1 MNLNHIQKHTH
12 CKTHTLPIYHWK
24 SPLNDSPLIFPL
36 NDSPLKTHTLNE
48 SQPHSKTHTFKNTH
62 IQKFFPLQNTHI
74 EWFSIEKCLP
84 IFPIDKSLNENPIHH
99 PFIHHQQ
106 NSSPSTPP
114 PSNSPFHLVSR
125 GTKIS
130 FQKNP
135 IPIQN
140 PKWECISS
148 TKFQPYFHWKI
159 HLPFQLPLI
168 IHTFIINNCSKL
180 WLFIIHPF
188 AIPIHSHPF
197 AIHSS
202 SSIHLPYHIIS
213 YHAMPCH
220 SLIIIHPFAIPIH
233 SIIIRSS
240 SLVYPF
246 HSFNH
251 HSIKIVINQYL
262 VYHVS
267 SFYD

>member
-74 EWFSIEKCLP
+74 EWFSIEYLP
-84 IFPIDKSLNENPIHH
+84 LTIFPIHH
-99 PFIHHQQ
+99 PFIIHSYPFILSIQPI
-106 NSSPSTPP
+106 NPFD
-114 PSNSPFHLVSR
+114 SPFHLVSH

-140 PKWECISS
+140 QCYSTESTYISILV
-148 TKFQPYFHWKI
+148 YFLSFI
-159 HLPFQLPLI
+159 NLP
-168 IHTFIINNCSKL
+168 S
-180 WLFIIHPF
+180 IHP
-188 AIPIHSHPF
+188 
-197 AIHSS
+197 
-202 SSIHLPYHIIS
+202 
-213 YHAMPCH
+213 
-220 SLIIIHPFAIPIH
+220 SLWFL
-233 SIIIRSS
+233 SRD
-240 SLVYPF
+240 SLW
-246 HSFNH
+246 
-251 HSIKIVINQYL
+251 VI
-262 VYHVS
+262 
-267 SFYD
+267 F